1 MRTLSDKAREVK
13 EQVSM
18 IEFLARLGFHPHGK
32 PAKETMYISM
42 LRDSDTNASFS
53 VNEKLGVWYDHGM
66 GKGGD
71 VYDFAMLFWKGIKF
85 AEAVEKV
92 KEICNLN
99 FSEQADLRRSAPR
112 ARLELAVK
120 LPNYQI
126 QEIKPFGTSEGINT
140 YLNSRGVYDAASATT
155 KEIHYYVEDQKK
167 LRKNYFAAGWQ
178 NELGGWEVR
187 NKYFKG
193 CLGKKAITLIPGDP
207 RQLAVFEG
215 YFNYLSWKTENP
227 HSTKSVLVLN
237 SLAMLE
243 SGIEKAKQFSD
254 IEVFMDHDPAGHK
267 AMNDWKKALPYSVDK
282 SAIYQNQNDYND
294 KLVSDLKAERMKTGV
309 QR

>member
-1 MRTLSDKAREVK
+1 MISLTEKAK
-13 EQVSM
+13 HIKNNVSM
-18 IEFLARLGFHPHGK
+18 VDFLNRLGFSPHGK

-42 LRDSDTNASFS
+42 LRDSDTNASFA
-53 VNEKLGVWYDHGM
+53 VNEKLGVWFDHGL
-66 GKGGD
+66 GKGGN
-71 VYDFAMLFWKGIKF
+71 VIDFAQLYWKNISFK
-85 AEAVEKV
+85 EAIEKI
-92 KEICNLN
+92 EGICNLTIGN
-99 FSEQADLRRSAPR
+99 AEIKSSQAQRPR
-112 ARLELAVK
+112 IRTAVK

-155 KEIHYYVEDQKK
+155 KEIHYYVEDEKK

-193 CLGKKAITLIPGDP
+193 CLGRKAVTVIPGDP

-243 SGIEKAKQFSD
+243 PGIQKAKQFSD
-254 IEVFMDHDPAGHK
+254 IEVYMDHDPAGHK
-267 AMNDWKKALPYSVDK
+267 AMADWKKALPYSLDK
-282 SAIYQNQNDYND
+282 SAVYQNHNDYND
-294 KLVSDLKAERMKTGV
+294 KLQADLKAERMKSIG
-309 QR
+309 R